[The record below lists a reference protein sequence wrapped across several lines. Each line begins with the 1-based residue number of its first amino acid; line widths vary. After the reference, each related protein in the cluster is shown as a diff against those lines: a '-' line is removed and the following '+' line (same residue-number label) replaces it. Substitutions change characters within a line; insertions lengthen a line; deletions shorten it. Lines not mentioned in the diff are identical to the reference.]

1 MEVLDTNVIVR
12 YLTEDDAD
20 HSQRAHAAFL
30 AIASGARE
38 VYLSEAVIVET
49 VQVLESRRLYG
60 LSRNEVATHLRRL
73 LGYPGVHVPARRVSH
88 RAIDLFEATGA
99 VSFVDCLCVA
109 HAERLGGVPVL
120 SFDRGFD
127 RASLRAETAVRRLEP
142 S

>member
-20 HSQRAHAAFL
+20 LSQRAHAAFL
-30 AIASGARE
+30 EIASGARE
-38 VYLSEAVIVET
+38 VYVSEAVIVET
-49 VQVLESRRLYG
+49 VQVLESPRLYR

-73 LGYPGVHVPARRVSH
+73 LDFPGVRVPARRVWQ
-88 RAIDLFEATGA
+88 RAVDLFEATRA

-127 RASLRAETAVRRLEP
+127 HPSLRQETVVRRSEP

>member
-12 YLTEDDAD
+12 YLTEDDVD
-20 HSQRAHAAFL
+20 HSRGAHAAFVE
-30 AIASGARE
+30 IASGAKE

-49 VQVLESRRLYG
+49 VQVLESPRLYG
-60 LSRNEVATHLRRL
+60 LSRNEIATHLRRL
-73 LGYPGVHVPARRVSH
+73 LEYPGVRVPRQRVSH
-88 RAIDLFEATGA
+88 RAIDLFEATRA

-127 RASLRAETAVRRLEP
+127 RASLMQETAVRRSEP